1 MNTIKSIIAVKGYD
15 LIVLSPSTPVLQTV
29 ELMAEINV
37 GTVVIGNDGQVLG
50 IFTERD
56 LLRRVVGPGL
66 DPAALTLWDVM
77 SSPVKYCSLQDGLR
91 KCAELFDKTQIR
103 HLVVAEE
110 GILVGLISQR
120 DILRT
125 QLRNSRDQFRVLQDQ
140 DSDAEPQLTGV
151 SGNSQTNHHNK

>member
-15 LIVLSPSTPVLQTV
+15 LIVLPPSATVLAAV
-29 ELMAEINV
+29 ELMDEINV
-37 GTVVIGNDGQVLG
+37 GTVIVGNDGQVLG

-77 SSPVKYCSLQDGLR
+77 STPGRSCSLQDGLN
-91 KCAELFDKTQIR
+91 KCAEIFNETRIR
-103 HLVVAEE
+103 HMVVAEE
-110 GILVGLISQR
+110 GILVGLINQR

-125 QLRNSRDQFRVLQDQ
+125 QLRNSRDTFRVLQDQ
-140 DSDAEPQLTGV
+140 DSNPDHQI
-151 SGNSQTNHHNK
+151 SGLSVGTQTNHLN